1 MPTAANLSMTGS
13 KEKEQREQMDTE
25 KLRILLMVTEC
36 QSITEAAQKS
46 GYTPSGISRMIASLE
61 AYYGFPLLIRRH
73 EGVEPTE
80 ACQSLLPETRE
91 LLYHENLLTQ
101 TAGEIRGLS
110 VGTVSIGSAY
120 SSCFPVLKKIIADF
134 HHRYPGITFHIT
146 SGFSTD
152 LCTELTER
160 KLDMAIV
167 GKREG
172 KWKWT
177 LLQKSPMMAWVS
189 ADSPYAALKAFPLEI
204 VREAP
209 YIEVYSG
216 IDTDNKRVL
225 ASCGI
230 RPNIQTHAKDS
241 YTAFAMVEAGFGI
254 AINEEKNCVFK
265 SNKVKIIP
273 VTPVKEVEIG
283 IAAAAELS
291 PAARL
296 FLSCLKES
304 PHLV

>member
-177 LLQKSPMMAWVS
+177 LLQKSPMM
-189 ADSPYAALKAFPLEI
+189 
-204 VREAP
+204 
-209 YIEVYSG
+209 
-216 IDTDNKRVL
+216 TQ
-225 ASCGI
+225 C
-230 RPNIQTHAKDS
+230 H
-241 YTAFAMVEAGFGI
+241 
-254 AINEEKNCVFK
+254 
-265 SNKVKIIP
+265 
-273 VTPVKEVEIG
+273 
-283 IAAAAELS
+283 
-291 PAARL
+291 
-296 FLSCLKES
+296 
-304 PHLV
+304 